1 MKNMDLTILDV
12 IEFNKQM
19 KFLDVAKI
27 HAPVGREK
35 LREAMKLAGATFD
48 QQTKRWHIEEGHPN
62 ENKRVLDFVQSS
74 RITKPKLEKTQG
86 PLRVDPVTGQS
97 ELDDGYFEI
106 ETKPKKITRKKVSL
120 DLDVSLHKNLK
131 HIALEND
138 IKLYE
143 LVEGILSDYVL
154 KKTMRNLK

>member
-19 KFLDVAKI
+19 KFLDVAKT

-48 QQTKRWHIEEGHPN
+48 QQTKRWHIEQGHPN
-62 ENKRVLDFVQSS
+62 EKKRVLDFVQSS
-74 RITKPKLEKTQG
+74 RITKPKQG
-86 PLRVDPVTGQS
+86 KAQEPLKVDPVTGQS
-97 ELDDGYFEI
+97 QLDDVYFDI
-106 ETKPKKITRKKVSL
+106 ETRTERIIRKKVSL
-120 DLDVSLHKNLK
+120 DLDVALHKQLK

-138 IKLYE
+138 VKLYE
-143 LVEGILSDYVL
+143 LVEGVLRDYVRRQ
-154 KKTMRNLK
+154 K

>member
-27 HAPVGREK
+27 YAPVGREK

-48 QQTKRWHIEEGHPN
+48 QQTKRWHIQEGHPN
-62 ENKRVLDFVQSS
+62 EKKRVLDFVQST
-74 RITKPKLEKTQG
+74 RITIPKQEKAQE

-97 ELDDGYFEI
+97 QLDDGYFEI
-106 ETKPKKITRKKVSL
+106 ETKQEKIIRKKVSL
-120 DLDVSLHKNLK
+120 DLDVVLHKRLK

-138 IKLYE
+138 MKLYE
-143 LVEGILSDYVL
+143 LIEGVLRDYVR
-154 KKTMRNLK
+154 KQ

>member
-19 KFLDVAKI
+19 KFLDVAKS

-48 QQTKRWHIEEGHPN
+48 QQTKRWHIEDGHPN
-62 ENKRVLDFVQSS
+62 EKKRVLDFVQSS
-74 RITKPKLEKTQG
+74 RITKPKQEKAQE

-97 ELDDGYFEI
+97 QLDDGYFEI
-106 ETKPKKITRKKVSL
+106 ESKPERIVRKKVSM
-120 DLDVSLHKNLK
+120 DLEIGLHKRLK

-138 IKLYE
+138 MKLYE
-143 LVEGILSDYVL
+143 LVEGVL
-154 KKTMRNLK
+154 KDYIRKKR

>member
-19 KFLDVAKI
+19 KFLDVAKT

-35 LREAMKLAGATFD
+35 LREAMKIAGATFD
-48 QQTKRWHIEEGHPN
+48 QQTKRWHIEAGHPN
-62 ENKRVLDFVQSS
+62 EKKRVLDFVQSS
-74 RITKPKLEKTQG
+74 RITKPKQEKAKE

-97 ELDDGYFEI
+97 QLDDGYFEI
-106 ETKPKKITRKKVSL
+106 ETKPELIVRKKVSL
-120 DLDVSLHKNLK
+120 DLDVALHKRLK

-138 IKLYE
+138 MKLYE
-143 LVEGILSDYVL
+143 LIEGILRNYVV
-154 KKTMRNLK
+154 KK

>member
-19 KFLDVAKI
+19 KFLDVAKT

-48 QQTKRWHIEEGHPN
+48 QQTKRWHIQEGHPN
-62 ENKRVLDFVQSS
+62 EKKRVLDFVQSS
-74 RITKPKLEKTQG
+74 RITKPKQEKSQE
-86 PLRVDPVTGQS
+86 PIRVDPVTGQS
-97 ELDDGYFEI
+97 QLDDVYFEI
-106 ETKPKKITRKKVSL
+106 EMKPEKIIRKKVSL
-120 DLDVSLHKNLK
+120 DLDVALHKHLK

-138 IKLYE
+138 VKLYE
-143 LVEGILSDYVL
+143 LVEGVLRDYV
-154 KKTMRNLK
+154 KRKS

>member
-19 KFLDVAKI
+19 KFLDVAKT

-48 QQTKRWHIEEGHPN
+48 QQTKRWQIQEGHPN
-62 ENKRVLDFVQSS
+62 EKKRVLDFVQSS
-74 RITKPKLEKTQG
+74 RITNPKQEKAQE

-97 ELDDGYFEI
+97 QLDDGYFEI
-106 ETKPKKITRKKVSL
+106 EMKPEKIVRKKVSL
-120 DLDVSLHKNLK
+120 DLDVALHKRLK

-138 IKLYE
+138 VKLYE
-143 LVEGILSDYVL
+143 LVEGALRDYVER
-154 KKTMRNLK
+154 KS

>member
-19 KFLDVAKI
+19 KFLDVAKT

-62 ENKRVLDFVQSS
+62 EKKRVLDFVQSS
-74 RITKPKLEKTQG
+74 RITKPKQDKEQE

-97 ELDDGYFEI
+97 QLDDGYFEI
-106 ETKPKKITRKKVSL
+106 ETKQERVIRKKVSL
-120 DLDVSLHKNLK
+120 DLDVMLHKRLK
-131 HIALEND
+131 HIALESD
-138 IKLYE
+138 MKFYQ
-143 LVEGILSDYVL
+143 LVEYILQSYVSN
-154 KKTMRNLK
+154 KKKNL

>member
-19 KFLDVAKI
+19 KFLDVAKT

-48 QQTKRWHIEEGHPN
+48 QQTKRWHIQEGHPN
-62 ENKRVLDFVQSS
+62 EKKRVLDFVQSS
-74 RITKPKLEKTQG
+74 RITKSKQEKAQE

-97 ELDDGYFEI
+97 QLDDVYFEI
-106 ETKPKKITRKKVSL
+106 EMKPKKIVRKKVSL
-120 DLDVSLHKNLK
+120 DLDVSLHKRLK

-138 IKLYE
+138 VKLYE
-143 LVEGILSDYVL
+143 LVEGILQDYV
-154 KKTMRNLK
+154 KRQK

>member
-19 KFLDVAKI
+19 KFLDVAKT

-48 QQTKRWHIEEGHPN
+48 QQTKRWHIQEGHPN
-62 ENKRVLDFVQSS
+62 EKKRVLDFVQSS
-74 RITKPKLEKTQG
+74 RITKPKQEKAQEQE

-97 ELDDGYFEI
+97 QLDDAYFEI
-106 ETKPKKITRKKVSL
+106 ETKPEKIVRKKVSL
-120 DLDVSLHKNLK
+120 DLDVALHKRLK

-138 IKLYE
+138 VKLYE
-143 LVEGILSDYVL
+143 LVEGVLRDYV
-154 KKTMRNLK
+154 KRKS

>member
-19 KFLDVAKI
+19 KFLDVAKTY
-27 HAPVGREK
+27 APVGREK

-62 ENKRVLDFVQSS
+62 EKKRVLDFVQSS
-74 RITKPKLEKTQG
+74 RITKPKKVKSKE

-97 ELDDGYFEI
+97 QLDDGYFEI
-106 ETKPKKITRKKVSL
+106 EMKPEKIIRKKVSL
-120 DLDVSLHKNLK
+120 DLDVVLHKRLK

-143 LVEGILSDYVL
+143 LVESVLRNYVQ
-154 KKTMRNLK
+154 K

>member
-19 KFLDVAKI
+19 KFLDVAKT

-48 QQTKRWHIEEGHPN
+48 QQTKRWHIQEGHPN
-62 ENKRVLDFVQSS
+62 EKKRVLDFVQSS
-74 RITKPKLEKTQG
+74 RITKPKQEKSQE
-86 PLRVDPVTGQS
+86 PIRVDPVTGQS
-97 ELDDGYFEI
+97 QLDDGYFEI
-106 ETKPKKITRKKVSL
+106 ETKQEKIIRKKVSL
-120 DLDVSLHKNLK
+120 DLDVSLHKRLK

-138 IKLYE
+138 MKLYE
-143 LVEGILSDYVL
+143 LVEGVLRNYVA
-154 KKTMRNLK
+154 KK

>member
-19 KFLDVAKI
+19 KFLDVAKT

-48 QQTKRWHIEEGHPN
+48 QQTKRWHIQEGHPN
-62 ENKRVLDFVQSS
+62 EKKRVLDFVQSS
-74 RITKPKLEKTQG
+74 RITKPNQEKAQD

-97 ELDDGYFEI
+97 QLDDGYFEI
-106 ETKPKKITRKKVSL
+106 ETKPEKFIRKKVSL
-120 DLDVSLHKNLK
+120 DLDVTLHKRLK
-131 HIALEND
+131 HTALEKD
-138 IKLYE
+138 VKLYE
-143 LVEGILSDYVL
+143 LIEGILRNYIE
-154 KKTMRNLK
+154 KK

>member
-19 KFLDVAKI
+19 KFLDVANT

-48 QQTKRWHIEEGHPN
+48 QQTKRWHIQEGHPN
-62 ENKRVLDFVQSS
+62 EKKRVLDFVQSS
-74 RITKPKLEKTQG
+74 RITKPKQEKAQEQE

-97 ELDDGYFEI
+97 QLDDGYFEI
-106 ETKPKKITRKKVSL
+106 ETKPEKIVRKKVSL
-120 DLDVSLHKNLK
+120 DLDVALHKRLK

-138 IKLYE
+138 VKLYE
-143 LVEGILSDYVL
+143 LVEGVLRDYV
-154 KKTMRNLK
+154 KRKS

>member
-19 KFLDVAKI
+19 KFLDVAKT

-48 QQTKRWHIEEGHPN
+48 QQTKRLHIEEGHPN
-62 ENKRVLDFVQSS
+62 EKKRVLEFVQSS
-74 RITKPKLEKTQG
+74 RITKPKQEKAQE

-97 ELDDGYFEI
+97 QLDDGYFEI
-106 ETKPKKITRKKVSL
+106 EMKPEKIVRKKVSL
-120 DLDVSLHKNLK
+120 DLDVALHKRLK

-138 IKLYE
+138 MKLYE
-143 LVEGILSDYVL
+143 LIEGVLRDYVR
-154 KKTMRNLK
+154 KQ